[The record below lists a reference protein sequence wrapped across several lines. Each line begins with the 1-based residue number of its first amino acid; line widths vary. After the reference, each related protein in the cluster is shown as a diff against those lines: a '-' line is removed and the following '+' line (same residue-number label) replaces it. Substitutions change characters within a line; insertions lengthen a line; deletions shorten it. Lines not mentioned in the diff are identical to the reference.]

1 MTEKDL
7 IEIFNND
14 FQHSGDCYGETL
26 TQVNWASLM
35 KTDEADREN
44 GCKVGAKLSPSGTGF
59 VWLCL
64 KDGKL
69 YTNWETKKATTLI
82 EDDGSDYYQELYNR
96 VKGTSPEILIQKTLV
111 ITGFMEKSPTN
122 EITIIE
128 DDCTLFGVR
137 YINLHPILSILQNEL
152 PELRFDLWYS
162 KNYPYGPCIRVNNTN
177 CKLELSYDAWLKKTR
192 FSFIVYK

>member
-7 IEIFNND
+7 IKIFNND
-14 FQHSGDCYGETL
+14 FQHGGDCYDEEL
-26 TQVNWASLM
+26 IQVNWDSLK

-44 GCKVGAKLSPSGTGF
+44 GCKIGAKLSPSGTGF
-59 VWLCL
+59 VWLCI

-82 EDDGSDYYQELYNR
+82 EDDGSDYYQNLYNR
-96 VKGTSPEILIQKTLV
+96 VKEVSPEILTQKTV
-111 ITGFMEKSPTN
+111 FITGFMEKSPTN

-137 YINLHPILSILQNEL
+137 YINPHLILRILQNEL
-152 PELRFDLWYS
+152 PELRFDLRYS

-177 CKLELSYDAWLKKTR
+177 CKLELSYDSWLKKTR